1 MHTEDANKPA
11 PRIPLKVGVEYRR
24 SYARNNQ
31 SGTLKNISITGA
43 FLVAPIDELE
53 PKDKITINFTVSGRR
68 REIPAEIVWCN
79 SVGCGV
85 RFMPAN
91 NRDVQIVDDLMY
103 FVENKREARREVLD
117 NIFKKVA

>member
-1 MHTEDANKPA
+1 MQDKDTQKPA

-31 SGTLKNISITGA
+31 SGTLKNISMTGA
-43 FLVAPIDELE
+43 FLVAPIEELA
-53 PKDKITINFTVSGRR
+53 PRDKITINFAVSGRK
-68 REIPAEIVWCN
+68 REITAEVIWCN
-79 SVGCGV
+79 NIGCGV
-85 RFMPAN
+85 RFMPSN

-117 NIFKKVA
+117 GIFKKVA